1 MQEIENVLIL
11 DSVTWKY
18 KVTLITRP
26 RTVKQKKKKR
36 SEDKRTEGVFSK
48 KRRDGEKEKES
59 KGKEISIKPV
69 S

>member
-26 RTVKQKKKKR
+26 RTVKQKKKR

-48 KRRDGEKEKES
+48 KMRDGEKGKES